1 MIKVKVCGIT
11 NIADALLA
19 AESGADAIGFIFYKP
34 SPRYIAPEL
43 ARDIIDRL
51 PPFINSV
58 AVFVDEDE
66 KRLKDIIDLCSIDTI
81 QLHGDESPGF
91 CERFKQKVIK
101 TIRVQGEE
109 SLRDLDRYRVSA
121 FLLDTYRENIPG
133 GTGRSFDW
141 DLAIGV
147 RRYGPIILAGGLTPE
162 NVADAIRKVRPYGV
176 DVSSGVEKSPG
187 KKDAD
192 KLKRFI
198 ERVRKAD
205 DTG

>member
-66 KRLKDIIDLCSIDTI
+66 KRLKDIIDLCRIDTI

-109 SLRDLDRYRVSA
+109 SLRGLDRYQVSA

-147 RRYGPIILAGGLTPE
+147 KRYGPIILAGGLNPE
-162 NVADAIRKVRPYGV
+162 NVADATRKVKPYGV

>member
-66 KRLKDIIDLCSIDTI
+66 KRLKDIIDLCRIDTI

-109 SLRDLDRYRVSA
+109 SLRGLDRYRVSA

-147 RRYGPIILAGGLTPE
+147 KRYGPIILAGGLNPE